1 MLFIILLIFNL
12 ILFNCASQGVLS
24 GGPEDKDPPNINYIN
39 PENGSIGINNN
50 QTISLY
56 FDELI
61 DPESSRFS
69 VIIHSRQFG
78 LLESNEYKLICRG
91 KILEIK
97 PMEGWPS
104 GIIDIPPLEYA
115 DPIS

>member
-24 GGPEDKDPPNINYIN
+24 GGPKDQDSPHINYIN
-39 PENGSIGINNN
+39 PQSGSIGIDDN
-50 QTISLY
+50 QTISIY

-61 DPESSRFS
+61 DPESARFS

-78 LLESNEYKLICRG
+78 LLESKQYKSICRG
-91 KILEIK
+91 KILEIV
-97 PMEGWPS
+97 
-104 GIIDIPPLEYA
+104 
-115 DPIS
+115 